1 MDISDIEGASI
12 LKKLGGVHV
21 NLKKPPRGANLN
33 VQDINKYMEFKSKR
47 HTNPLQPN
55 YKI

>member
-21 NLKKPPRGANLN
+21 NLKKPPREANLN
-33 VQDINKYMEFKSKR
+33 V
-47 HTNPLQPN
+47 
-55 YKI
+55 